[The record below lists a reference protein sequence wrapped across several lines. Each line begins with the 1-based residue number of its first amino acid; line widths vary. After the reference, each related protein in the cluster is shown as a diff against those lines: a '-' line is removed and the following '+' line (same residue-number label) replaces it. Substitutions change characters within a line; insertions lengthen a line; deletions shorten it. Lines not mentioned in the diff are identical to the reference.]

1 MEFYMKNKIIHL
13 SVLAMLGLFMS
24 MNASASRMH
33 YNIAKNAAHGL
44 AQTAWDN
51 IGYDCT
57 RLDQFVRIINA
68 GVRDVLR
75 DIGTKYRGRAAEDF
89 GLGYIHGLRD
99 VLRTVVRECVGECQ
113 MLGDAMGEWSGK
125 MFCRLA
131 AVIGHAPSFTSRIAN
146 IDGGICGN
154 AYRSACE
161 NNFVGI
167 AGRMCPAYANGHPFW
182 NFYRGRDGGSCG
194 YNPY

>member
-1 MEFYMKNKIIHL
+1 MKNKMIHL

-33 YNIAKNAAHGL
+33 YNMSKNTAHAL
-44 AQTAWDN
+44 AQSAWDN
-51 IGYDCT
+51 IGHDCT
-57 RLDQFVRIINA
+57 RLDEFVSIINDS
-68 GVRDVLR
+68 VRDVLR

-99 VLRTVVRECVGECQ
+99 VLKTVVKSCVGECK

-131 AVIGHAPSFTSRIAN
+131 VVIGHTPTFTSRITN

-154 AYRSACE
+154 AYRNECE
-161 NNFVGI
+161 KNFRGI
-167 AGRMCPAYANGHPFW
+167 ARGMCPAYANGPSFW
-182 NFYRGRDGGSCG
+182 DFYKGAEGGSCA